1 MKVFVYGAGKL
12 GVSLAKALKAAK
24 CKVVLRPARDGLPR
38 KNIEADVIV
47 LAVRDR
53 DMRKTAETLAASG
66 LVPKKCV
73 AVHVAGALDAEAI
86 APLRDVCQGVAQ
98 MHPMIAFAST
108 EFSPPLRG
116 GHVHVQGDA
125 PARKRAEKIAKLL
138 GMKART
144 FKHLDTTG
152 YHASAGL
159 VANGAAALAA
169 IGAELLVKSGV
180 PRDVAPELLGPL
192 LASVAANVEG
202 LGFPAA
208 LTGPVRRGDAAG
220 VEKHLVLL
228 RERLPSAV
236 PLYVA
241 SAEAQLPLARAIGDA
256 PEYAFA
262 AIEAFLRRP
271 LVH

>member
-1 MKVFVYGAGKL
+1 MKIFVLGAGKL
-12 GVSLAKALKAAK
+12 GTALAKALKKAK
-24 CKVVLRPARDGLPR
+24 CSVVLRAARDGMP
-38 KNIEADVIV
+38 KKIEADVIV

-53 DMRKTAETLAASG
+53 DLKPTAEKLRDSG
-66 LVPKKCV
+66 LVPKKSV

-86 APLRDVCQGVAQ
+86 APLRDVCKGVAQ

-108 EFSPPLRG
+108 EFGPSLRG
-116 GHVHVQGDA
+116 GHVHVKGDREA
-125 PARKRAEKIAKLL
+125 VRRAEKIAKLL
-138 GMKART
+138 GMEART

-169 IGAELLVKSGV
+169 IGAELLEKSGV
-180 PRDVAPELLGPL
+180 PKDVAPQLLGPL
-192 LASVAANVEG
+192 LKSVAENVQA
-202 LGFPAA
+202 LGFPES

-220 VEKHLVLL
+220 VEKHLVIL

-256 PEYAFA
+256 PEYAFT

-271 LVH
+271 LVR